1 MIKKI
6 ILLLCLLSA
15 PALRAITAGEVLNK
29 VLSAVESAPSLT
41 LALKAVSENGSG
53 SGSLT
58 VARECFT
65 FSGEDIKV
73 FYDGKTQW
81 TYQPSEKEVSV
92 TTPTANELAEVN
104 PLAFLRNYQ
113 VNYKVSM
120 LSSTKTA
127 YKIKMVSN
135 RRSLYIRSAVV
146 TINSSTWLPTEVTA
160 ELSNGGKL
168 TVTVLSA
175 VKGKKQTSDYF
186 RFSTS
191 ANPGVEV
198 IDLR

>member
-113 VNYKVSM
+113 ANYKVSM